1 MNPELPETHVVR
13 SPEQAAALLNPLR
26 AEILA
31 IVREPASAA
40 EVARK
45 IGDTPQRIN
54 YHLKSLEKVGL
65 VRRVGTRQ
73 VRNLVEVLYQAIA
86 KSFLLSEAVGLNP
99 ETSERIKEQGAL
111 AHLITLSDRIR
122 RDALLLMEQSENKG
136 QIPSASLQMK
146 VHLDSEER
154 RRAFLRDYAAMLEEL
169 VSRYGAAG
177 EGDENAFRVTAVI
190 YPEIPKEEHRN
201 EQKEKPSRPGARS
214 GKIGRS
220 SYGIGRP
227 RRKCLRTGK
236 AAPEVI
242 PFPAPAPNGRRR
254 R

>member
-1 MNPELPETHVVR
+1 M
-13 SPEQAAALLNPLR
+13 
-26 AEILA
+26 
-31 IVREPASAA
+31 
-40 EVARK
+40 ARK

-122 RDALLLMEQSENKG
+122 RDALLLMERSEENKG

-169 VSRYGAAG
+169 VNRYGAAG

-190 YPEIPKEEHRN
+190 YPEIPK
-201 EQKEKPSRPGARS
+201 G
-214 GKIGRS
+214 G
-220 SYGIGRP
+220 
-227 RRKCLRTGK
+227 T
-236 AAPEVI
+236 PE
-242 PFPAPAPNGRRR
+242 
-254 R
+254 

>member
-1 MNPELPETHVVR
+1 MNHELPETHVVR

-122 RDALLLMEQSENKG
+122 RDALLLMERSEENKG

-169 VSRYGAAG
+169 VNRYGAAG

-190 YPEIPKEEHRN
+190 YPETPK
-201 EQKEKPSRPGARS
+201 G
-214 GKIGRS
+214 G
-220 SYGIGRP
+220 
-227 RRKCLRTGK
+227 T
-236 AAPEVI
+236 PE
-242 PFPAPAPNGRRR
+242 
-254 R
+254 